1 MSKRTINFGVI
12 GCGLMGKEFASAAA
26 RWCHLLDV
34 DFEPRITAVC
44 DTNAQ
49 AMAWFTGRLPS
60 IELATDN
67 YLELLNSKSI
77 DAIYCAVPHNLH
89 AKLYTDIIQAG
100 KHLLGEKPFGIDMQ
114 ANEQIC
120 KAIANKPDVLVRC
133 ASEFPYFPGAGQI
146 TQWVQGGCF
155 GKIIEVQAGLWH
167 SSDLNPDK
175 PINWKRIVQTNGEY
189 GCMGDLGMH
198 ALHMPLRLG
207 WMPTNVRALL
217 SNIMTERPDGNGHT
231 MPCETWDNATLACH
245 VQTGDQSFPMVIS
258 TKRIAPGHAN
268 TWFIDIYGTEFSARY
283 STKNPKALMSMPY
296 TPGGEQ
302 AWHVVDAPHTPA
314 YPVITGGIFE
324 FGFSDAI
331 LQMWAAFC
339 DEILHGQDGMSQPM
353 HCATPEEA
361 TQSHQLFTAALASH
375 AHQSVESIVPSKQAC
390 ATAPQQST
398 FSNAA
403 DHPSVNPAKLIQ

>member
-26 RWCHLLDV
+26 RWCHLQDV

-49 AMAWFTGRLPS
+49 TTAWFKDRLS
-60 IELATDN
+60 FIELVTDN
-67 YLELLNSKSI
+67 YQDLLNDNSI

-89 AKLYTDIIQAG
+89 AKLYADIISAG
-100 KHLLGEKPFGIDMQ
+100 KHLLGEKPFGIDAQ
-114 ANEQIC
+114 ANEQIG
-120 KAIANKPDVLVRC
+120 KAVEQNPEVLVRC
-133 ASEFPYFPGAGQI
+133 ASEFPFLPGAKQI
-146 TQWVQGGCF
+146 TQWVHENRF
-155 GKIIEVQAGLWH
+155 GKIIEVEAGLWH

-175 PINWKRIVQTNGEY
+175 PINWKRIVETNGEY

-198 ALHMPLRLG
+198 ALHMPLRFG
-207 WMPTNVRALL
+207 WMPNDVRALL
-217 SNIMTERPDGNGHT
+217 SNIVTRRPGRSGQSV
-231 MPCETWDNATLACH
+231 PCETWDNATLACT
-245 VQTGDQSFPMVIS
+245 VQANNQSFPMLIS

-268 TWFIDIYGTEFSARY
+268 TWFINIRGTEFSASY

-339 DEILHGQDGMSQPM
+339 DEIVHSRDGLSQPF

-361 TQSHQLFTAALASH
+361 QQSHQLFTAALASH
-375 AHQSVESIVPSKQAC
+375 ANQSVERVVCNKENYVVTS
-390 ATAPQQST
+390 
-398 FSNAA
+398 
-403 DHPSVNPAKLIQ
+403 